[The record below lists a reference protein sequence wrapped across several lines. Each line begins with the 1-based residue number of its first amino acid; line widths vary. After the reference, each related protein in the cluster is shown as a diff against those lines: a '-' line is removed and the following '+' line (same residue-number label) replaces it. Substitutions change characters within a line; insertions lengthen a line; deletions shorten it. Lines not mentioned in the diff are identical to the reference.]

1 MGGHIVLRHSEGNPC
16 QRLTQRSHEKDV
28 SSQSRERS
36 GEITGILDGGRAQLQ
51 EKMVLPV

>member
-36 GEITGILDGGRAQLQ
+36 GEITGILDGGIAQLQ